1 MSARAVLFV
10 PQHQGGG
17 TGEFYRLLAVAEALH
32 ARDAT
37 VGIHFLMPQACPLR
51 VRLPFAYTESDLPDS
66 ERARFHAREIARLR
80 PTVVVFDQT
89 CRGSLLGHC
98 HRLGVPVVCA
108 TFEPGTSGKTFRV
121 DWLWRLDEHWHQ
133 QYRLGE
139 PPFDRRQRLLA
150 AISSTRRLHF
160 DVCHAEPVP
169 ADEAAVP
176 KVPYVLF
183 VPGGG
188 GYRIDGRSVSA
199 VFAEAAGRV
208 AAREG
213 IAVQVIT
220 SGAAVGDDAGREP
233 HGEPGVERIPG
244 LQQGALIARMRG
256 AAVVVTGGGGGT
268 LPQALSVG
276 AACVAVPLGGS
287 DQQDRVRHLAER
299 GWCVAA
305 EPSAESLAAATTA
318 LLADDGQR
326 RQIRERLAVLGL
338 RNGLPLMV
346 DALLARLGRAGR

>member
-51 VRLPFAYTESDLPDS
+51 ARLPFAYTESDLPDS
-66 ERARFHAREIARLR
+66 ERARFHAREISRQR
-80 PTVVVFDQT
+80 PTIVVFDQT
-89 CRGSLLGHC
+89 CRGALLGHC
-98 HRLGVPVVCA
+98 HRLGIPVVCA
-108 TFEPGTSGKTFRV
+108 TFEPGTSDKTFRL

-133 QYRLGE
+133 QYRIGD

-160 DVCHAEPVP
+160 DVCHAEPT
-169 ADEAAVP
+169 ADDEAAVP
-176 KVPYVLF
+176 SVPF
-183 VPGGG
+183 VFFIPGGG
-188 GYRIDGRSVSA
+188 AYQIDDRSTGA
-199 VFAEAAGRV
+199 LFADAARRV
-208 AAREG
+208 AAQATIATLVVGAG
-213 IAVQVIT
+213 I
-220 SGAAVGDDAGREP
+220 DA
-233 HGEPGVERIPG
+233 EPGAGVELIPG
-244 LQQGALIARMRG
+244 LPQGALIACMRH
-256 AAVVVTGGGGGT
+256 AAVVVTGGGGGA

-276 AACVAVPLGGS
+276 AASVAVPLGGS
-287 DQQDRVRHLAER
+287 DQLARVRHLAER
-299 GWCVAA
+299 GWCISA
-305 EPSAESLAAATTA
+305 EPQAAALAAVTVA

-346 DALLARLGRAGR
+346 EALLARLDRASR